1 MLRGLTIQKAVLLH
15 SLLGLLLIACG
26 GNKTEENNNAGPSAF
41 PVEVASPVVKK
52 IKEWDEFT
60 GRFEASKRVEVRARV
75 SGYITNINFRD
86 GEMVKK
92 GDVLFVID
100 QRPFR
105 IAFQEAQAALEESE
119 SALEQA
125 KVNFTRVESL
135 KETGAI
141 SMEEYDTRKQNLAA
155 ARAAVSMAGAS
166 VENAKLNLGFSTV
179 RAPISGK
186 VGRHLVN
193 QGNLISGGSPDAS
206 LLTIIV
212 DAQPI
217 YFYFTGSESDFLKYS
232 KIMKDNAG
240 KLIGNEVKIRL
251 QNEEEYNH
259 VGKLDYMG
267 NEIDNETGTIEGRV
281 ILPNSEGML
290 ESGMFGQAR
299 LLGKV
304 SEEVLMVPDHIIG
317 TNQDLRFVYVVGAD
331 SIAQPVNIELGPLYD
346 NGLRIIRSGLTQNDQ
361 VILNNIQKIRPGTPV
376 SPSIGKI
383 KETEKQ

>member
-1 MLRGLTIQKAVLLH
+1 MEKRYATTSTFKLIFLFFTA
-15 SLLGLLLIACG
+15 SLLFGC
-26 GNKTEENNNAGPSAF
+26 KTEENNNAGPTAL
-41 PVEVASPVVKK
+41 PVEVASPVVKEV
-52 IKEWDEFT
+52 KEWDEFT

-75 SGYITNINFRD
+75 SGYITNINFKD
-86 GEMVKK
+86 GSMVKK
-92 GDVLFVID
+92 GDILFVID

-105 IAFQEAQAALEESE
+105 IALQEAQAALEESE

-141 SMEEYDTRKQNLAA
+141 SIEEYDTRKQTLAA
-155 ARAAVSMAGAS
+155 VRASVSMAGAS
-166 VENAKLNLGFSTV
+166 VENAKLNLEFSTV

-186 VGRHLVN
+186 TGRHLVN
-193 QGNLISGGSPDAS
+193 QGNLISGGSPDTS
-206 LLTIIV
+206 LLTTIV

-217 YFYFTGSESDFLKYS
+217 YFYFSGSEADFLKYS
-232 KIMKDNAG
+232 KIMKDSTG
-240 KLIGNEVKIRL
+240 KLIGNEIKIRL
-251 QNEEEYNH
+251 QDEEEYNH
-259 VGKLDYMG
+259 IGELDYMG
-267 NEIDNETGTIEGRV
+267 NEIDNESGTIEGRA
-281 ILPNSEGML
+281 ILPNSKGML

-304 SEEVLMVPDHIIG
+304 SEEALMVPDHIIG
-317 TNQDLRFVYVVGAD
+317 TNQNLRFVYVVGAD

-376 SPSIGKI
+376 SPSVGKI
-383 KETEKQ
+383 EETEKQ

>member
-1 MLRGLTIQKAVLLH
+1 MEKRYATTSTFKLIILFFAA
-15 SLLGLLLIACG
+15 SLLYGC
-26 GNKTEENNNAGPSAF
+26 KTEENNNAGPNAL
-41 PVEVASPVVKK
+41 PVEVASPVVKE
-52 IKEWDEFT
+52 IMEWDEFT

-86 GEMVKK
+86 GEMVRK

-141 SMEEYDTRKQNLAA
+141 SIEEYDTRKQNLAA

-206 LLTIIV
+206 LLTTIV

-217 YFYFTGSESDFLKYS
+217 YFYFSGSESDFLKYS
-232 KIMKDNAG
+232 KIMKGSTG
-240 KLIGNEVKIRL
+240 KLIGNEIKIRL

-259 VGKLDYMG
+259 IGKLDYMG
-267 NEIDNETGTIEGRV
+267 NEIDNQTGTIEGRA

-304 SEEVLMVPDHIIG
+304 SEEVLMVPDNIIG

-346 NGLRIIRSGLTQNDQ
+346 NGLRIIRSGLTQNDK